1 MAHPGQLW
9 VPRRNDASDV
19 LPRARPMRVSA
30 TEATRRRDRWR
41 AHRERRGDAISAW
54 RLRSFGRHEISEEQ
68 LAKLPGLLIAAV
80 VGAVA
85 VVLSLS
91 VVWRGDVSETAAG
104 FWPPAGV
111 PLVAMI
117 LLPIR
122 RWGWVLLGMIA
133 PAVVAMIFFHVTIE
147 PALWWYVG
155 NCTEP
160 VIGASVLLRCKS
172 SSWLTRGRL
181 MVVFLGGAVV
191 LATMIGGAIGS
202 TGTMLGYGA
211 SWLLSWR
218 DWVLGDGLG
227 ILVVVPLLITY
238 TTRGRARRTQG
249 ETIALGLV
257 VVAANTLAFADIG
270 TNGAALLPYLILV
283 TLIWAG
289 MRFGTGAAASAGF
302 VVALGANIAT
312 SQGFGPFSS
321 SHGSVDAVTLQIFL
335 AIALITSFVVAAM
348 ASDLADRN
356 EVHRLLTHQAT
367 HDELTGLPNR
377 VLLVQQLNEA
387 MQQRQP
393 TEPAIA
399 VILINLDDFKKFND
413 RFGNLMGD
421 ETLSVVAARLRRT
434 VRPGDLLAR
443 LGGDEFVVLC
453 NPVADR
459 YQLRLIADAV
469 TNALVPSFDVGGSQ
483 YQLSACVG
491 MTLVEGDDPISPA
504 DLLHH
509 ADIALQHAKRT
520 AGVSISLFDDALEA
534 HTRRRVRLND
544 ELRDALDR
552 DEVSVMYQPVVSLA
566 TGKVSEFEALM
577 RWSNRRFGAVT
588 PTEFISIAED
598 NGLIIRLGDFVL
610 DTACRQ
616 AAAWRSARKDVRQP
630 SVRVAVNASARQVCD
645 LGFPDRVIRILGEA
659 GLPAD
664 ALTLEIT
671 ETALMDD
678 LDASAKVLAELRQIG
693 VELSLDD
700 FGTGYSSMT
709 HLRRMPVT
717 TLKIDRSFVAG
728 LGHVAEDTA
737 IVESIINL
745 GHSFG
750 VEVVAEGIE
759 TVWQLRHLIRLG
771 CDRGQGFLWSAAVGA
786 SSAEAM
792 IQDTFYLPASELE
805 LKPEAVALIL

>member
-1 MAHPGQLW
+1 
-9 VPRRNDASDV
+9 
-19 LPRARPMRVSA
+19 MRVSA
-30 TEATRRRDRWR
+30 TEATRRRDTWR

-160 VIGASVLLRCKS
+160 VIGALVLLRCKS

>member
-30 TEATRRRDRWR
+30 TEATRRRDTWR

-321 SHGSVDAVTLQIFL
+321 SHGPVDAVTLQIFL

-443 LGGDEFVVLC
+443 LGEDEFVVLC

>member
-1 MAHPGQLW
+1 
-9 VPRRNDASDV
+9 
-19 LPRARPMRVSA
+19 MRVSA
-30 TEATRRRDRWR
+30 TEATGGGDTWR
-41 AHRERRGDAISAW
+41 ARRERRGDAVSAW
-54 RLRSFGRHEISEEQ
+54 RLRSFGRHEMSEEQ
-68 LAKLPGLLIAAV
+68 IAKLPGLLIAAV

-91 VVWRGDVSETAAG
+91 VVWRGDVSEMAAG

-117 LLPIR
+117 LLPVR
-122 RWGWVLLGMIA
+122 RWGWVVVGMIA
-133 PAVVAMIFFHVTIE
+133 PTVVALIFFHVSIE

-160 VIGASVLLRCKS
+160 VIGALVLLRCKS

-181 MVVFLGGAVV
+181 MVVFLGGAVL

-211 SWLLSWR
+211 SWLASWR

-238 TTRGRARRTQG
+238 TTRGRVRRTQG

-257 VVAANTLAFADIG
+257 VVAANSLAFADIG

-289 MRFGTGAAASAGF
+289 MRFGTSAAASAGF

-377 VLLVQQLNEA
+377 VLLVQQLDEA
-387 MQQRQP
+387 MQKRKH

-399 VILINLDDFKKFND
+399 VILINLDDFKRFND

-421 ETLSVVAARLRRT
+421 ETLGVVAARLRRT

-453 NPVADR
+453 DPVADR
-459 YQLRLIADAV
+459 YQLRLIAEAV

-509 ADIALQHAKRT
+509 ADIALQNAKRT
-520 AGVSISLFDDALEA
+520 RGASISLFDDALEA

-552 DEVSVMYQPVVSLA
+552 GEISVMYQPVVSLA

-577 RWSNRRFGAVT
+577 RWTNRRFGAVT
-588 PTEFISIAED
+588 PTEFVSIAED

-616 AAAWRSARKDVRQP
+616 AAAWRSARVDLQQP
-630 SVRVAVNASARQVCD
+630 LVRVAVNASARQVCD
-645 LGFPDRVIRILGEA
+645 LGFPERVIRILAEA
-659 GLPAD
+659 SLPAD

-678 LDASAKVLAELRQIG
+678 LDASAKVLAELRRIG

-709 HLRRMPVT
+709 HLRRMPVN

-786 SSAEAM
+786 PSAEGM
-792 IQDTFYLPASELE
+792 IQDTFYLPVSELE